1 MTGMVGPRRPVHLLP
16 APLAAERPL
25 CPRET
30 ISTIFFPTIHLH
42 GKPHRFLY
50 RSVRLHNSLTCMGN
64 RTDFCIDLFAFT
76 IRSPA
81 WETAP
86 TSVSICS
93 PSQFAH
99 LHGKPPVS
107 VRVITT
113 SVSLTAERPFRLQG
127 THVIPILFGSQ
138 FTIDVRLHDPHRFF
152 GGGPK
157 LERNRTWETSIA
169 LFLYLPPSIGLLL
182 TVRSRFFFAAERRC
196 TRAIFE
202 RHHARAA
209 SEFTGWRSSLPFFFY
224 VIWSCMVCTIPP
236 LYKRPHLKQYCTTTT
251 PLASKQY
258 STYTVTIASFFPA
271 CLAKH
276 PFCVRFAFPTR
287 YAFKL
292 LGYIYTIPTIY
303 IFLCGIYSIRISM
316 VTCCDYIY
324 IFMRGYLHHE
334 RYGTANFWAKPE
346 RCKDKDYRH

>member
-25 CPRET
+25 CPHET

-50 RSVRLHNSLTCMGN
+50 RFVRLHNSLICMGN

-152 GGGPK
+152 
-157 LERNRTWETSIA
+157 
-169 LFLYLPPSIGLLL
+169 FLG
-182 TVRSRFFFAAERRC
+182 
-196 TRAIFE
+196 
-202 RHHARAA
+202 
-209 SEFTGWRSSLPFFFY
+209 RSSNG
-224 VIWSCMVCTIPP
+224 IAHW
-236 LYKRPHLKQYCTTTT
+236 RHLSPY
-251 PLASKQY
+251 
-258 STYTVTIASFFPA
+258 F
-271 CLAKH
+271 
-276 PFCVRFAFPTR
+276 
-287 YAFKL
+287 
-292 LGYIYTIPTIY
+292 YIYRRA
-303 IFLCGIYSIRISM
+303 SA
-316 VTCCDYIY
+316 CC
-324 IFMRGYLHHE
+324 
-334 RYGTANFWAKPE
+334 
-346 RCKDKDYRH
+346 